1 MQHLPQNAKSP
12 PDQRMSSLNRQRLIP
27 LNDQRITPDTPSL
40 NSISE
45 SYFTASN
52 TSPANRGA
60 RPRRWW
66 GFETRMALQAYA
78 FLLPSLL
85 GLLLFLLLPVIAVAV
100 LSFFDWGLISD
111 PRFIGLQN
119 YVKLFQSP
127 TVHQSLLV
135 TAYFVLLNI
144 PLQTVLA
151 LLLALVMNKHLPG
164 IGIFRTL
171 FAVPWMA
178 TPVAMGIVWQWI
190 FDPQYGALNNF
201 LAFFGV
207 HGLTWLSSQQL
218 ALPGVAIVT
227 IWGNVGYTMLFFL
240 AGLQSI
246 PEYLYEASGID
257 GANPVQRFF
266 NITLPLLNPTM
277 FFVLVTNFISSF
289 QLFDTV
295 YAMTKG
301 GPAGSTNVL
310 NYYIFKEA
318 FQFFHAGYASALS
331 MLLFAILML
340 VTLLLALY
348 FRNRTT
354 YDLS

>member
-1 MQHLPQNAKSP
+1 MRRAQKLQLGREGP
-12 PDQRMSSLNRQRLIP
+12 PDERTSKVVRVPQGRVYESHLANPGRDMTGTGRTGQPRHWLSFQA
-27 LNDQRITPDTPSL
+27 RIT
-40 NSISE
+40 I
-45 SYFTASN
+45 
-52 TSPANRGA
+52 
-60 RPRRWW
+60 
-66 GFETRMALQAYA
+66 QAYL
-78 FLLPSLL
+78 FLFPSIL
-85 GLLLFLLLPVIAVAV
+85 GLLAFLLLPVIAVAV

-111 PRFIGLQN
+111 PHFVGLQN
-119 YVKLFQSP
+119 YVRLLQSP
-127 TVHQSLLV
+127 EVHQSLVV
-135 TAYFVLLNI
+135 TVYFVLLNI

-151 LLLALVMNKHLPG
+151 LLLAVFMNRKLPG

-190 FDPQYGALNNF
+190 FDPQYGALNNM
-201 LAFFGV
+201 LALFGV
-207 HGLTWLSSQQL
+207 HQLPWLASQQL
-218 ALPGVAIVT
+218 ALPAIAIVS
-227 IWGNVGYTMLFFL
+227 IWENVGYTMLFFL
-240 AGLQSI
+240 AGLQGI
-246 PEYLYEASGID
+246 PEYLYEAAYID
-257 GANPVQRFF
+257 GATPVQTFF
-266 NITLPLLNPTM
+266 RVTLPLLNPTM
-277 FFVLVTNFISSF
+277 FFVLVTNIIGSF

-310 NYYIFKEA
+310 NYYIFTEA

-331 MLLFAILML
+331 MLLFAILMI

>member
-1 MQHLPQNAKSP
+1 ML
-12 PDQRMSSLNRQRLIP
+12 
-27 LNDQRITPDTPSL
+27 
-40 NSISE
+40 
-45 SYFTASN
+45 
-52 TSPANRGA
+52 
-60 RPRRWW
+60 
-66 GFETRMALQAYA
+66 GFEERIALQAYA
-78 FLLPSLL
+78 FLFPSLL
-85 GLLLFLLLPVIAVAV
+85 GLLVFLLLPVIAVAI

-111 PRFIGLQN
+111 PHFIGLQN
-119 YVKLFQSP
+119 YVRLFQSP
-127 TVHQSLLV
+127 VVHQSLLV

-151 LLLALVMNKHLPG
+151 LLFALFMNKRLPG
-164 IGIFRTL
+164 IGTFRTL

-201 LAFFGV
+201 LALFGV

-218 ALPGVAIVT
+218 ALPAIAIVS

-240 AGLQSI
+240 AGLQGI
-246 PEYLYEASGID
+246 PEYLYEAAYID
-257 GANPVQRFF
+257 GANPVQTFF
-266 NITLPLLNPTM
+266 RVTLPLLNPTM
-277 FFVLVTNFISSF
+277 FFVLVTNLISSF
-289 QLFDTV
+289 QLFDTI
-295 YAMTKG
+295 YAMTSGKG

-310 NYYIFKEA
+310 NFYIFQEA

-331 MLLFAILML
+331 MLLFAIIML

>member
-1 MQHLPQNAKSP
+1 MRRLPQRATSSSGEGAPAWAGLSHPDLAEPRLPSANISP
-12 PDQRMSSLNRQRLIP
+12 G
-27 LNDQRITPDTPSL
+27 
-40 NSISE
+40 
-45 SYFTASN
+45 AHK
-52 TSPANRGA
+52 TSPRH
-60 RPRRWW
+60 RFS
-66 GFETRMALQAYA
+66 FETRIALQAYA
-78 FLLPSLL
+78 FLFPSLL
-85 GLLLFLLLPVIAVAV
+85 GLLVFLLLPVIAVAV

-119 YVKLFQSP
+119 YVKLMQSP

-151 LLLALVMNKHLPG
+151 LLFALFMNKRLPG
-164 IGIFRTL
+164 IGTFRTL

-178 TPVAMGIVWQWI
+178 TPVVMGIVWQWI

-201 LAFFGV
+201 LALFGI
-207 HGLTWLSSQQL
+207 HELAWLTSQQL
-218 ALPGVAIVT
+218 ALPAIAIVT

-240 AGLQSI
+240 AGLQGI
-246 PEYLYEASGID
+246 PEYLYEAAYMD
-257 GANPVQRFF
+257 GANPVQIFF
-266 NITLPLLNPTM
+266 RITLPLLNPVM
-277 FFVLVTNFISSF
+277 FFVLVTDLISSF
-289 QLFDTV
+289 QLFDTI

-301 GPAGSTNVL
+301 GPTGATNVL
-310 NYYIFKEA
+310 NYYIFQEA

-340 VTLLLALY
+340 ATLLLALY
-348 FRNRTT
+348 FRKRTT

>member
-1 MQHLPQNAKSP
+1 MLALSSHSDLSE
-12 PDQRMSSLNRQRLIP
+12 SSLL
-27 LNDQRITPDTPSL
+27 S
-40 NSISE
+40 SS
-45 SYFTASN
+45 
-52 TSPANRGA
+52 TSPAGRNRGS
-60 RPRRWW
+60 RRKL
-66 GFETRMALQAYA
+66 GFETRITLQAYA
-78 FLLPSLL
+78 FLFPSLL
-85 GLLLFLLLPVIAVAV
+85 GLLAFLFVPVVVVAI

-111 PRFIGLQN
+111 PHFIGLQN
-119 YVKLFQSP
+119 YVKLLQSP
-127 TVHQSLLV
+127 AVHQSLLV

-144 PLQTVLA
+144 PLQTILA
-151 LLLALVMNKHLPG
+151 LLFALFMNKRLPG
-164 IGIFRTL
+164 IGAFRTL

-201 LAFFGV
+201 LGLFGI
-207 HGLTWLSSQQL
+207 HELAWLTSQQL
-218 ALPGVAIVT
+218 ALPAIAIVT

-240 AGLQSI
+240 AGLQGI
-246 PEYLYEASGID
+246 PEHLYEAAYMD
-257 GANPVQRFF
+257 GAKPVQVFF
-266 NITLPLLNPTM
+266 RITLPLLNPVM
-277 FFVLVTNFISSF
+277 FFVLVTDLISSF

-310 NYYIFKEA
+310 NYYIFQEA

-340 VTLLLALY
+340 ATLLLALY

>member
-1 MQHLPQNAKSP
+1 MRRLQQGAKSP
-12 PDQRMSSLNRQRLIP
+12 PDERSFNLAHTSYNGL
-27 LNDQRITPDTPSL
+27 
-40 NSISE
+40 SE
-45 SYFTASN
+45 TYLAASTTTN
-52 TSPANRGA
+52 TRRGA
-60 RPRRWW
+60 RNHRLFS
-66 GFETRMALQAYA
+66 FEKRISLQAYA
-78 FLLPSLL
+78 FLFPSLL
-85 GLLLFLLLPVIAVAV
+85 GLLVFLLLPVIVVAV

-111 PRFIGLQN
+111 PHFIGLQN
-119 YVKLFQSP
+119 YVKIFQSP
-127 TVHQSLLV
+127 VVHQSLLV

-151 LLLALVMNKHLPG
+151 LLLALFMNKRLPG

-201 LAFFGV
+201 LALFGV
-207 HGLTWLSSQQL
+207 QQLTWLTSQQL
-218 ALPGVAIVT
+218 ALPAVAIVS

-240 AGLQSI
+240 AGLQGI
-246 PEYLYEASGID
+246 PEYLYEAAYID
-257 GANPVQRFF
+257 GANPVQTFF
-266 NITLPLLNPTM
+266 HVTLPLLNPTM

>member
-1 MQHLPQNAKSP
+1 ML
-12 PDQRMSSLNRQRLIP
+12 
-27 LNDQRITPDTPSL
+27 
-40 NSISE
+40 
-45 SYFTASN
+45 
-52 TSPANRGA
+52 
-60 RPRRWW
+60 
-66 GFETRMALQAYA
+66 GFEARIALQAYA
-78 FLLPSLL
+78 FLFPSLL
-85 GLLLFLLLPVIAVAV
+85 GLLVFLLLPVIAVAI

-111 PRFIGLQN
+111 PHFIGLQN
-119 YVKLFQSP
+119 YVRLFQSP
-127 TVHQSLLV
+127 VVHQSLLV

-151 LLLALVMNKHLPG
+151 LLFALFMNKRLPG
-164 IGIFRTL
+164 IGTFRTL

-201 LAFFGV
+201 LALFGV
-207 HGLTWLSSQQL
+207 HELTWLTSQQL
-218 ALPGVAIVT
+218 ALPAIAIVS

-240 AGLQSI
+240 AGLQGI
-246 PEYLYEASGID
+246 PEYLYEAAYMD
-257 GANPVQRFF
+257 GANPVQTFF
-266 NITLPLLNPTM
+266 RVTLPLLNPTM
-277 FFVLVTNFISSF
+277 FFVLVTNLISSF

-331 MLLFAILML
+331 MVLFAILML